1 MPLKSILRNATSPY
15 ASKKLKVRFDLRATP
30 ARRNTRK
37 RKATAMPDG
46 EKHPLFKK
54 FKADKDAAAEEA
66 RALEAAY
73 ILLAMSRSTDGV
85 YRPLQEPE
93 TN

>member
-1 MPLKSILRNATSPY
+1 
-15 ASKKLKVRFDLRATP
+15 
-30 ARRNTRK
+30 
-37 RKATAMPDG
+37 MPDG

-54 FKADKDAAAEEA
+54 LKADRDAAAEKA

-73 ILLAMSRSTDGV
+73 ILLAMSRSADGV

-93 TN
+93 TS

>member
-1 MPLKSILRNATSPY
+1 
-15 ASKKLKVRFDLRATP
+15 
-30 ARRNTRK
+30 
-37 RKATAMPDG
+37 MPDG

-54 FKADKDAAAEEA
+54 LKADRDAAAEKA

-73 ILLAMSRSTDGV
+73 ILLAMSRSGDGV

-93 TN
+93 TS